1 MANAKFFYSV
11 SVVESEFVFSFDEE
25 SSVVFCDESLSSLF
39 VVLSLDVLSSFSDE
53 EDSSCWISFFVDVDL
68 SDFVLF
74 C

>member
-74 C
+74 Y

>member
-1 MANAKFFYSV
+1 LANAKFFYSV

-39 VVLSLDVLSSFSDE
+39 VVLSLDVLSSFLDE
-53 EDSSCWISFFVDVDL
+53 EDFSCWVSFFVDVDL
-68 SDFVLF
+68 SVFVLF

>member
-1 MANAKFFYSV
+1 MPSFFYSV

>member
-39 VVLSLDVLSSFSDE
+39 VVLSLDVLSSFLDE
-53 EDSSCWISFFVDVDL
+53 EDSSCWVSFFVDVD
-68 SDFVLF
+68 SSVFVLF